1 MTSQNKLNQGK
12 ELASALFDYKLIQ
25 LQSLS
30 DDEKTRLHQTCPGL
44 NQAEFDDILH
54 QVIEAKTSQQESVGW
69 QIIPHDLAVILVT
82 ALAWISND
90 LRIAVIAGVA
100 VLVLL
105 ENLFQRY
112 FNSRLY
118 RPLSILVWLTYPSYL
133 AFAYYL
139 YRIHLPWYGIVLGVI
154 CLWGGALLLGI
165 LSRIPM
171 QLFLQARQDSAS
183 KGHEKQSPK

>member
-12 ELASALFDYKLIQ
+12 ELASQLLDYKLFQ

-30 DDEKTRLHQTCPGL
+30 DDEKTRLHQTYPGL
-44 NQAEFDDILH
+44 NQSEFDDILH
-54 QVIEAKTSQQESVGW
+54 QVIEAKTSQQERVGW
-69 QIIPHDLAVILVT
+69 QIIPHDLAVILIT
-82 ALAWISND
+82 ALAWICDD

-105 ENLFQRY
+105 ENIFQRY

-118 RPLSILVWLTYPSYL
+118 RPLSILVWLTYPAYL

-139 YRIHLPWYGIVLGVI
+139 YRIHLPWYGIGLGVI

-171 QLFLQARQDSAS
+171 QLFLQARQETAAKNHQKPSL
-183 KGHEKQSPK
+183 K